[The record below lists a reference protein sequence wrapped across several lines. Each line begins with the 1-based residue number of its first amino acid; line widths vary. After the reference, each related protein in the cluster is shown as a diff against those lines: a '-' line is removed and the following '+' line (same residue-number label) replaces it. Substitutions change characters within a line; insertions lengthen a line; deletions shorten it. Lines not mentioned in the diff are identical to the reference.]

1 MISTIAKAV
10 ACAAA
15 LCVFAAVL
23 TFALMPTP
31 YVQDLGIFPS
41 ALAYLFDA
49 NDFWR
54 NVAGGAA
61 LQVAVLVT
69 SYIWNNR
76 LPVEVRSVVTA
87 SIGVLFFSLAET
99 AQIFIPRR
107 TFDWMDIGAGA
118 LGVLAVSTGF
128 YAGSF
133 TLRWRYRK

>member
-1 MISTIAKAV
+1 MIPIIAKA
-10 ACAAA
+10 AICAAA
-15 LCVFAAVL
+15 LFVFAAVL

-31 YVQDLGIFPS
+31 YVRDLGIFPP

-107 TFDWMDIGAGA
+107 TFDWMDIGAGT
-118 LGVLAVSTGF
+118 LGVFAVSALF
-128 YAGSF
+128 YACDVM
-133 TLRWRYRK
+133 LRLRRCK